1 MNLKPLHWLY
11 VPLVAGLCGAMPAQ
25 SAETTS
31 DSWARLRAEVAEQGE
46 RLQGQLKAQ
55 AQHDSRDQTLQDQL
69 EQGRRLRA
77 MYREA
82 VLISELNVAWIHD
95 QLDHWDC
102 RLAERK
108 GQDIQIRLS
117 ELADY
122 GQRLDRLCG
131 DLGANSDRQRQA
143 CERQREDLAQNGDQ
157 LQALGQRYATS
168 CAASIPQPTTPTT
181 EGEQPWR

>member
-1 MNLKPLHWLY
+1 
-11 VPLVAGLCGAMPAQ
+11 MPVHA
-25 SAETTS
+25 AETSS
-31 DSWARLRAEVAEQGE
+31 DVWSRLQAEVAEQGE
-46 RLQGQLKAQ
+46 RLQEQLKSQ
-55 AQHDSRDQTLQDQL
+55 AQHDSRDQMLQDQL

-108 GQDIQIRLS
+108 GQDIEHRLS

-122 GQRLDRLCG
+122 GLRLDRLCG
-131 DLGANSDRQRQA
+131 DLGAHSDRQRQA
-143 CERQREDLAQNGDQ
+143 CERQRADLAQNVDQ
-157 LQALGQRYATS
+157 LQALGRRYATS
-168 CAASIPQPTTPTT
+168 CAVTTPQPVTQTT

>member
-1 MNLKPLHWLY
+1 MNLNPIHWLSI
-11 VPLVAGLCGAMPAQ
+11 PLLAGLWGAMAAQ

-31 DSWARLRAEVAEQGE
+31 DVWTHLQAEVVEQGE
-46 RLQGQLKAQ
+46 QLQERLKAQ
-55 AQHDSRDQTLQDQL
+55 AQYDSREQTLQDQL
-69 EQGRRLRA
+69 EQSRRLRA

-95 QLDHWDC
+95 QLEHWDC

-108 GQDIQIRLS
+108 GQDIENRLS
-117 ELADY
+117 ELNDY
-122 GQRLDRLCG
+122 GLRLDRLCG

-143 CERQREDLAQNGDQ
+143 CARQREELARNVDQ
-157 LQALGQRYATS
+157 LQALGRRYVTS
-168 CAASIPQPTTPTT
+168 CAASMPQPATPTI